1 MRKAKTAAIDKIIAS
16 TINET
21 ARGDPDALASRIV
34 AALAEAGY
42 SIVPTNGIEPTGALP
57 SMQTLYRSPNGDT
70 WFLARDPETG
80 AAFVRHQANAA
91 SGAQVTDL
99 PIEQFLSGPESPER
113 DALLRVIGASILNPR
128 EAEADEPTGR
138 EWSDPEMKGLGE
150 MLVRGV
156 SIEEIA
162 VRLRRDKVEVR
173 DKVAEVGRACRW
185 GAILRGGQTEEGSQP
200 RAGNPPICRAAFQPG
215 RD

>member
-1 MRKAKTAAIDKIIAS
+1 
-16 TINET
+16 
-21 ARGDPDALASRIV
+21 
-34 AALAEAGY
+34 
-42 SIVPTNGIEPTGALP
+42 
-57 SMQTLYRSPNGDT
+57 MQTLYRSPNGDT

-138 EWSDPEMKGLGE
+138 EWSDPEMTGLGE

-200 RAGNPPICRAAFQPG
+200 RAGTLLSVAQLFNLGETDFLPQAYVVVQAIAKAAILLRTIFSCY
-215 RD
+215 